1 MVKNVNVEQ
10 GVKGDYVAIRV
21 IIPRST
27 YKALKVKCALNDI
40 TVKEYIIGVLDKS
53 VKGIKRDIEA
63 MQEKA

>member
-1 MVKNVNVEQ
+1 MVKGVNVEQ

-40 TVKEYIIGVLDKS
+40 TVIS
-53 VKGIKRDIEA
+53 RRCIKKDILKPWPLFPA
-63 MQEKA
+63 SLQ